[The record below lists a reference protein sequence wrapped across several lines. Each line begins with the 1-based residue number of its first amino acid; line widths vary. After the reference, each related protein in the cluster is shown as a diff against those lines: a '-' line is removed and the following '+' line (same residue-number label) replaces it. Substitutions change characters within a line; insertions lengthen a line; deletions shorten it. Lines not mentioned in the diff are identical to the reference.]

1 MELFI
6 DTADLKEIEEVSK
19 YPFVK
24 GVTTNPSLIAK
35 ANLTQK
41 EVITKITSLIDGP
54 ISAEVTKEDMDG
66 MIEQALKLHEIDKKN
81 IVIKLPMTIEGL
93 KACKYLTD
101 RGIKTNVTLCFSL
114 AQALLAMEAN
124 ATYVSPFM
132 GRLDDNGFDS
142 LELIKE
148 CVQLKKNYGYQ
159 TKIIAASIRSV
170 KHVEDCALAG
180 SDIATVPYKVL
191 MKLIK
196 HSLTDAGL
204 ETFRLDAQ
212 KTAKLEEKK

>member
-41 EVITKITSLIDGP
+41 EVITRITSLIDGP

-148 CVQLKKNYGYQ
+148 CVQLKLRQIKQRLTIVIN
-159 TKIIAASIRSV
+159 
-170 KHVEDCALAG
+170 
-180 SDIATVPYKVL
+180 
-191 MKLIK
+191 LIC
-196 HSLTDAGL
+196 
-204 ETFRLDAQ
+204 
-212 KTAKLEEKK
+212 

>member
-35 ANLTQK
+35 ANLTQR
-41 EVITKITSLIDGP
+41 EVITRITSLIDGP

-66 MIEQALKLHEIDKKN
+66 MIEQALKLHEIDKTN

-148 CVQLKKNYGYQ
+148 CVQLKKNYGYK

-191 MKLIK
+191 LKLIK

>member
-19 YPFVK
+19 YPFIK

-35 ANLTQK
+35 ANLTQR
-41 EVITKITSLIDGP
+41 EVITRITSLIDGP

-66 MIEQALKLHEIDKKN
+66 MIEQALKLHEIDKTN

-148 CVQLKKNYGYQ
+148 CVQLKKNYGYK

-191 MKLIK
+191 LKLIK

>member
-35 ANLTQK
+35 ANLTQR
-41 EVITKITSLIDGP
+41 EVITRITSLIDGP

>member
-41 EVITKITSLIDGP
+41 EVITRITSLIDGP

-93 KACKYLTD
+93 KACKSLTD

-148 CVQLKKNYGYQ
+148 CVQLKKNYGYK

-191 MKLIK
+191 LKLIK

>member
-41 EVITKITSLIDGP
+41 EVITRITSLIDGP

-148 CVQLKKNYGYQ
+148 CVQLKKNYGYK

-191 MKLIK
+191 LKLIK

>member
-41 EVITKITSLIDGP
+41 EVITRITSLIDGP

-101 RGIKTNVTLCFSL
+101 KGIKTNVTLCFSL

-148 CVQLKKNYGYQ
+148 CVQLKKNYGYK

-191 MKLIK
+191 LKLIK

>member
-204 ETFRLDAQ
+204 ETFKLDAQ

>member
-66 MIEQALKLHEIDKKN
+66 MIEQALNLHEIDKKN

-114 AQALLAMEAN
+114 AQALLAMDAN

>member
-41 EVITKITSLIDGP
+41 EVITRITSLIDGP

-148 CVQLKKNYGYQ
+148 CVQLKKNYGYK

>member
-41 EVITKITSLIDGP
+41 EVITRITSLIDGP

-66 MIEQALKLHEIDKKN
+66 MIEQALKLHEIDKKK

-148 CVQLKKNYGYQ
+148 CVQLKKNYGYK

-191 MKLIK
+191 LKLIK

>member
-19 YPFVK
+19 YPFIK

-35 ANLTQK
+35 ANLTQR
-41 EVITKITSLIDGP
+41 EVITRITSLIDGP

-148 CVQLKKNYGYQ
+148 CVQLKKNYGYK

-191 MKLIK
+191 LKLIK

>member
-1 MELFI
+1 
-6 DTADLKEIEEVSK
+6 
-19 YPFVK
+19 
-24 GVTTNPSLIAK
+24 
-35 ANLTQK
+35 
-41 EVITKITSLIDGP
+41 
-54 ISAEVTKEDMDG
+54 
-66 MIEQALKLHEIDKKN
+66 
-81 IVIKLPMTIEGL
+81 
-93 KACKYLTD
+93 
-101 RGIKTNVTLCFSL
+101 
-114 AQALLAMEAN
+114 MEAN

-148 CVQLKKNYGYQ
+148 CVQLKKNYGYK

-180 SDIATVPYKVL
+180 SDITTVPYKVL
-191 MKLIK
+191 LKLIK

>member
-35 ANLTQK
+35 ANLTQR
-41 EVITKITSLIDGP
+41 EVITRITSLIDGP

-148 CVQLKKNYGYQ
+148 CVQLKKNYGYK

-204 ETFRLDAQ
+204 ETFKLDAQ

>member
-41 EVITKITSLIDGP
+41 EVITRITSLIDGP

-170 KHVEDCALAG
+170 KHVEDCALTG
-180 SDIATVPYKVL
+180 SDIATVPYKIL

-204 ETFRLDAQ
+204 ETFKLDAQ

>member
-6 DTADLKEIEEVSK
+6 DTADLKEIKEVSK
-19 YPFVK
+19 YPFIK

-35 ANLTQK
+35 ANLTQR
-41 EVITKITSLIDGP
+41 EVITRITSLIDGP

-66 MIEQALKLHEIDKKN
+66 MIEQALKLHEIDKTN

-148 CVQLKKNYGYQ
+148 CVQLKKNYGYK

-191 MKLIK
+191 LKLIK